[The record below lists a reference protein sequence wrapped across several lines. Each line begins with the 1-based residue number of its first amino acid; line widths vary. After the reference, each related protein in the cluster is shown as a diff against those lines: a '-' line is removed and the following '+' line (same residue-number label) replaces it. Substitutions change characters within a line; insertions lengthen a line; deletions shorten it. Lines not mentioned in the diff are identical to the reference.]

1 MNRLRKHGIPLII
14 FVPAI
19 LLVISGCMGM
29 EEIKA
34 MTLPELDLSKIEDG
48 IYQGEYAKNRW
59 IYKLEII
66 VESHNIKEI
75 TVIEGAA
82 QGGMGS
88 KKLNDKLTKNVIETQ
103 NITFDAVSGASINTK
118 VFQKAVA
125 NALLQHVGR

>member
-14 FVPAI
+14 LVPAI
-19 LLVISGCMGM
+19 IFAISGCMGM

-34 MTLPELDLSKIEDG
+34 MALPELDLSKIEDG
-48 IYQGEYAKNRW
+48 IYRGEYAKTRW
-59 IYKLEII
+59 LYKLEIT
-66 VESHNIKEI
+66 VESHSITEI
-75 TVIEGAA
+75 AVIEGAA

-88 KKLNDKLTKNVIETQ
+88 KKLNDKLTQNVIETQ
-103 NITFDAVSGASINTK
+103 NITFDVVSGASINTK